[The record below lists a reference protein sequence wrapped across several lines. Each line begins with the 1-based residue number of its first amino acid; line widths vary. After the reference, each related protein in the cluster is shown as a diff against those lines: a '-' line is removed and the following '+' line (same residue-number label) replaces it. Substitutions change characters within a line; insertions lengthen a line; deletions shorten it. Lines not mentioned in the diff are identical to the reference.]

1 MTGGEVLGLI
11 IKCVVFFLVAVTAVA
26 YVVLLERRAVAHI
39 QSRIGPDRVGFQGLL
54 QPLADALKLISKE
67 TIFPLEAD
75 RLLYFLAPVF
85 AAVPAFLAFSVI
97 PVGPTLHLF
106 GTDVPLHLTDINVAL
121 LFLFAVSSMNVYG
134 VFLAGWSSNNKYSL
148 YGALRSS
155 AQMISYELALGLSV
169 MGILMIAGTFSLV
182 GLVEAQRPIPFA
194 ILQPVG
200 YLLFLTASLA
210 ELNRVPFDLPEAE
223 TELVAGYHTEYS
235 GMRFGLFFLGE
246 YANMITAACLA
257 SLLFWGGWLGPGPA
271 WLGPAWF
278 LLKVVFHL
286 FFFIWTRGTLPRF
299 RYDQLMSFG
308 WKVLLPIGLL
318 NLLVT
323 GIVLLLVDGRP

>member
-1 MTGGEVLGLI
+1 MTMGEFLGI
-11 IKCVVFFLVAVTAVA
+11 AIKCVIFFAVAVTAVA
-26 YVVLLERRAVAHI
+26 YVVLFERRAVAHI
-39 QSRIGPDRVGFQGLL
+39 QSRIGPDRVGPQGLF
-54 QPLADALKLISKE
+54 QPAADALKLIAKE

-75 RLLYFLAPVF
+75 KFLYLMAPVF
-85 AAVPAFLAFSVI
+85 SAVPAFLAFSLI
-97 PVGPTLHLF
+97 PVGPTLRLF
-106 GTDVPLHLTDINVAL
+106 GHDVPMYLTDINVGL
-121 LFLFAVSSMNVYG
+121 LFLFAISSLNVYG

-148 YGALRSS
+148 YGGLRSS

-169 MGILMIAGTFSLV
+169 MGVLMISGTFSLV
-182 GLVEAQRPIPFA
+182 GIVEAQKIPFA
-194 ILQPVG
+194 LLQPVG
-200 YLLFLTASLA
+200 YLLFVTAALA

-246 YANMITAACLA
+246 YANLITSACLA
-257 SLLFWGGWLGPGPA
+257 SLLFWGGWKGPGPDY
-271 WLGPAWF
+271 LGPVWF
-278 LLKVVFHL
+278 LLKVVLHI
-286 FFFIWTRGTLPRF
+286 FFFVWTRGTLPRF

-323 GIVLLLVDGRP
+323 GLVIVLLGR